1 MSDIATLRMQDKSR
15 PVSLVSPPSRWRQY
29 AGAPWRQ
36 SVHMSFRTF
45 SLVLLGATGP
55 SVAFAQDLAI
65 PPAPTPILPVEAA
78 SAAGFTPRGW
88 ALDGQRSTDLNGDGR
103 ADLVF
108 VIHGKDPRLVL
119 RNEGLGTSEMDTN
132 PRVLVV
138 AFARAQ
144 GGYRRVLAN
153 GTLITR
159 RTQSNIDDVWEAES
173 GLTVGKGVFRVRLNL
188 FANAGGWSAGPTQ
201 YTFRWQNGR
210 FEMIGYDST
219 TIHRGTGEVS
229 EVSINYST
237 GRVKLTSGN
246 IEHDQE
252 VVRHETLK
260 DRRLRSID
268 EIGDGLEFDPGYRG

>member
-1 MSDIATLRMQDKSR
+1 MRLLA
-15 PVSLVSPPSRWRQY
+15 
-29 AGAPWRQ
+29 AC
-36 SVHMSFRTF
+36 
-45 SLVLLGATGP
+45 LVLAAAPVGAW
-55 SVAFAQDLAI
+55 AQDLDI
-65 PPAPTPILPVEAA
+65 PPAPTPSLPAEAA

-103 ADLVF
+103 ADLVL
-108 VIHGKDPRLVL
+108 VIHGKDPKLVI
-119 RNEGLGTSEMDTN
+119 RNEGLGVGEMDTN

-138 AFARAQ
+138 AFATPQ

-159 RTQSNIDDVWEAES
+159 RTQPNIDDVWDADS

-188 FANAGGWSAGPTQ
+188 FANAGGWEAGPTQ

-219 TIHRGTGEVS
+219 TIHRGTGEVD

-237 GRVKLTSGN
+237 GKVKLTKGN
-246 IEHDQE
+246 IEHDRE
-252 VVRHETLK
+252 TVRHDTLK

-268 EIGDGLEFDPGYRG
+268 EIGDGLAFDPGYRD